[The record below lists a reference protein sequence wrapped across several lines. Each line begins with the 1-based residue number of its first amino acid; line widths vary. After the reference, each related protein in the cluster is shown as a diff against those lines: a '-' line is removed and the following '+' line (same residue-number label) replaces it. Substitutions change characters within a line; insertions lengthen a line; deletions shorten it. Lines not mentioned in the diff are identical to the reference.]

1 MENAEGKLNT
11 EMNDKLFNIFKDFMT
26 RITEFEELVDVGSRL
41 LKDFQQELEF
51 LRRPPFGR
59 TSELVKNIINI
70 DETKR
75 LQSYLEAG
83 CVKTFDGF
91 QNISKLH
98 SLHVGL
104 RGYTSEGEN
113 ILIQLDELMKDAICV
128 LETTGGNLQPNWD
141 NTLALANGADEGATK
156 DSEGIALSR
165 KLEDTD
171 LAVLM
176 AIILSMLKQEYSM
189 QEKIISALSLKSS
202 SEELESYSLMWSLR
216 PFIEDDI
223 MHQAWRRIR

>member
-1 MENAEGKLNT
+1 
-11 EMNDKLFNIFKDFMT
+11 
-26 RITEFEELVDVGSRL
+26 
-41 LKDFQQELEF
+41 
-51 LRRPPFGR
+51 
-59 TSELVKNIINI
+59 
-70 DETKR
+70 
-75 LQSYLEAG
+75 
-83 CVKTFDGF
+83 
-91 QNISKLH
+91 
-98 SLHVGL
+98 
-104 RGYTSEGEN
+104 
-113 ILIQLDELMKDAICV
+113 MKDAICV

-156 DSEGIALSR
+156 DSEASIFLHSSFSNEYFGIALSR